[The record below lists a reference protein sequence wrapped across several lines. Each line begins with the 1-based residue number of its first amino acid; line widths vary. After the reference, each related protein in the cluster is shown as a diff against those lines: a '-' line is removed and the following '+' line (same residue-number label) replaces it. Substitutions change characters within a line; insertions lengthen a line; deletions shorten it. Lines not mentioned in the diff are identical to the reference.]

1 MAPTDPSET
10 TGRLTPN
17 GWPIR
22 GVFFVNGLVC
32 ASYIVSMP
40 ALKRAHGLDEASM
53 GVLGAVFA
61 LAALVAMQFAGRI
74 GSAQGRVALL
84 RCTVVVLPVALVVVA
99 LAPGLTTLMA
109 SGAALGAVHGATDA
123 AMNAQAVDVERLRG
137 RRLLSSC
144 HGAWSASAVIASGAV
159 GVLVGLG
166 LDAVG
171 RSAVIAG
178 VGLAGGLIVGR
189 CLRVQTLRVTTPPGA
204 ERNANGTVSAGRAVW
219 PRPVIV
225 LGLVATALM
234 MCEGGALG
242 WGAILLHDAR
252 GASFGLRAVAV
263 AGFSLGQ
270 VAGRAVGDRLAQRW
284 GAATVVAAGGTAGTV
299 GLATAVL
306 SPQPG
311 AAAAGFAAAGLG
323 LSVILPL
330 LVSEVGRSA
339 PGDPSAVVARFTT
352 FIYGGILLGPVLIGL
367 TAGVVGLV
375 ATMAALVPLL
385 AVTTVVARLRLADG
399 VANAGRRSETSR
411 TAGDDDVKPIPV
423 LDEGGA

>member
-1 MAPTDPSET
+1 MAPTDPSAT
-10 TGRLTPN
+10 TARLTPS

-32 ASYIVSMP
+32 ASYIASMP

-61 LAALVAMQFAGRI
+61 LAALLAMQVAGRV
-74 GSAQGRVALL
+74 GWAHGRVALL
-84 RCTVVVLPVALVVVA
+84 RGTVVMLPVVLVVVA
-99 LAPGLTTLMA
+99 LAPGFTTLMA
-109 SGAALGAVHGATDA
+109 ASAALGAVHGATDA

-144 HGAWSASAVIASGAV
+144 HGAWSASAVIASVSVGA
-159 GVLVGLG
+159 LVALG

-189 CLRVQTLRVTTPPGA
+189 RLRVQTPRVQTPS
-204 ERNANGTVSAGRAVW
+204 GTESAATGTGSAGRPVW
-219 PRPVIV
+219 SRTVIV

-252 GASFGLRAVAV
+252 GASLGLSAIAVG
-263 AGFSLGQ
+263 GFSLGQ
-270 VAGRAVGDRLAQRW
+270 VAGRDVGDRLAQRW
-284 GAATVVAAGGTAGTV
+284 GAGPVVAAGGTAGTA
-299 GLATAVL
+299 GLAIAVL

-375 ATMAALVPLL
+375 VTMAALVPLL
-385 AVTTVVARLRLADG
+385 AVTTVVARLQLAD
-399 VANAGRRSETSR
+399 ASADAGRRSG
-411 TAGDDDVKPIPV
+411 TARSARADDVTSIPSV
-423 LDEGGA
+423 TEEGA